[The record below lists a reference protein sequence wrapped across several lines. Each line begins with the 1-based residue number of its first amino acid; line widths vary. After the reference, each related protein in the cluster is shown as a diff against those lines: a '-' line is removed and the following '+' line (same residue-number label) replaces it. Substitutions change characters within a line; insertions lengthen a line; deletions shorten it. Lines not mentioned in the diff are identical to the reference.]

1 MQPDEKGTQK
11 DLIFYRI
18 ETAQSDIKAAEILL
32 NAKEF
37 RGANNRAYY
46 GIYHAI
52 SAIHALDGNAYK
64 RHKDALANF
73 NKNYIKTEIFPRK
86 LGRKIVEAEE
96 IRHASDYDDFYIAG
110 KKEAENHLEDAEWF
124 LAVIEHYRCRQ
135 QLSERDLPLCSCV

>member
-1 MQPDEKGTQK
+1 M
-11 DLIFYRI
+11 
-18 ETAQSDIKAAEILL
+18 

-96 IRHASDYDDFYIAG
+96 IRHASDYDDFYIAS
-110 KKEAENHLEDAEWF
+110 KEE
-124 LAVIEHYRCRQ
+124 
-135 QLSERDLPLCSCV
+135 SERQISVADEFIILAEKYCLEQLEQQKEN

>member
-1 MQPDEKGTQK
+1 MQSDEKGTQK

-96 IRHASDYDDFYIAG
+96 IRHASDYDDFYIAS
-110 KKEAENHLEDAEWF
+110 KEE
-124 LAVIEHYRCRQ
+124 
-135 QLSERDLPLCSCV
+135 SERQISVADEFIILAEKYCLEQLE

>member
-64 RHKDALANF
+64 RHKDVLANF

-96 IRHASDYDDFYIAG
+96 IRHASDYDDFYIATREEVEEQIDTAVELVE
-110 KKEAENHLEDAEWF
+110 KIEEYVLKEMG
-124 LAVIEHYRCRQ
+124 
-135 QLSERDLPLCSCV
+135 

>member
-96 IRHASDYDDFYIAG
+96 IRHASDYDDFYIAS
-110 KKEAENHLEDAEWF
+110 KEE
-124 LAVIEHYRCRQ
+124 
-135 QLSERDLPLCSCV
+135 SERQISVADEFIILAEKYCLEQLE